1 MLSFA
6 CHIELGSMLPPLYE
20 TRVSRL
26 VILLFL
32 LGVGM
37 VELIAYC
44 VMMWTAIIA
53 AFNTRTRLRLW
64 FCGCSVLIFFYH
76 FQSIIDNVNI
86 VRPILDCLAQI
97 AFLPE
102 RLLNDLIEASTFAKC
117 SLNMRIFLIFH
128 HLLRFRP
135 SAECRF
141 YPLSK
146 IVILAPKRA
155 LFILKTLLFCLP
167 REIRYALTDIR

>member
-44 VMMWTAIIA
+44 VMM
-53 AFNTRTRLRLW
+53 
-64 FCGCSVLIFFYH
+64 
-76 FQSIIDNVNI
+76 
-86 VRPILDCLAQI
+86 
-97 AFLPE
+97 
-102 RLLNDLIEASTFAKC
+102 
-117 SLNMRIFLIFH
+117 
-128 HLLRFRP
+128 
-135 SAECRF
+135 
-141 YPLSK
+141 
-146 IVILAPKRA
+146 
-155 LFILKTLLFCLP
+155 
-167 REIRYALTDIR
+167 